1 MNKNQLFFGTKIV
14 NSMNDIYTNKTF
26 VVNFLLAKTKFQ
38 IVSLLFFLT
47 ITNSSYGQLST
58 ENFNSGIPSSWAVR
72 SNQTVTNNWVPS
84 LTGGLQSS
92 GAATVNPAS
101 NNTAGTRAEYF
112 LITPQ
117 VTVPTDGEFRF
128 YTRQGSFA
136 NRGTEYQLRVSTAN
150 QPDISSF
157 NVVLQTWTETQ
168 LNTSATTY
176 EQKIVPV
183 PTIAGLNVYF
193 ALVAITNQ
201 TAGVTNTLGDTWF
214 VDNVRVITAC
224 PQVTGITTVLG
235 SDNAVINWTHP
246 TATNFSVQV
255 VPAGAGIGTSGTP
268 VVGTTYTATGLTANT
283 PYDFYI
289 RTDCDADTTSNWA
302 GPFRFTTII
311 VGLSCATPI
320 VIPSNITST
329 PYILNSNL
337 NQFYTP
343 VHPDLTTVGS
353 NCFPPDPFAYNQ
365 LLGNRIFFNY
375 TPTTSGLIDIRQA
388 VSVISGGGPN
398 ACFNALSSVLVYNSC
413 ADVGGSCLAAITTVS
428 NNTTNQI
435 SNFYVE
441 AGHTYVIVMSSP
453 YTHTNPGA
461 SLCFTFTVSGSSCP
475 APAPTGTTYNNLT
488 QTSTSFSWSNV
499 QNLVSAWE
507 YVVLPVS
514 SGLPDSGTVGIIP
527 TNTNVNNPISGLTPN
542 TSYNLFVRSVCNG
555 IPGSWAAA
563 VPFRTP
569 CNTLAVPYYT
579 GFTPSDGTVEC
590 WSQLNLNNDLNS
602 FTFGNNAF
610 SEPVARCRT
619 QNSNDILVS
628 PQFQLDGVTQKRLRF
643 KFNNYG
649 NWGLIVNNPAGGR
662 CTFEV
667 RLSTTGV
674 GPNNF
679 TTVVLPVAQYTTAYN
694 FIELIVP
701 IPNVVGDVNIAW
713 ILPPGALQEGNW
725 FYVDDV
731 YIEDLPACS
740 EPSYPLVNPSSITT
754 TSASISWTNGFNNS
768 QWQVVVQPEG
778 TGAPTTSGTLVN
790 TNPYTYT
797 GLIPST
803 RYEVYVRAYCNQTEQ
818 SIWVGPIYF
827 HTACDAQPVPY
838 YESLDTSDLNTK
850 KFCWSTRNISDDN
863 TEWFINENDASIRQA
878 PSFFTPFGG
887 FDDWL
892 VSGPINAV
900 GLKRLRFNYKAA
912 INFFAPVARGNFEVL
927 MSTVPDFSTYTTII
941 PSFDFTNT
949 NFIESTS
956 LFTGTGVVYIAFRVP
971 PTMDNPGNSG
981 LMVIN
986 DVTIDDAPAC
996 PSPTS
1001 LNTSNPTATGITFGW
1016 TAGYLETAWEV
1027 SIQEP
1032 GGGVPTANGIPVLT
1046 TPTYTAVG
1054 LLPNTQ
1060 YEYYV
1065 RAVCNQTTKSEWVGP
1080 ILFRTDCT
1088 VYPSPFIE
1096 TFEPN
1101 SDTKSC
1107 WKIIDGNGNGN
1118 TWSLNS
1124 TVQPIFGEMMASMF
1138 TGTNG
1143 NNNDWLI
1150 SPTITVQP
1158 NQRLRFYYK
1167 VYDEFFEEDLKIKIS
1182 SNGSDISQFTT
1193 TLYEN
1198 SLSADTDA
1206 TGVVEGSNTIT
1217 LASAADAA
1225 RVRQGDFIYIPNFPF
1240 PYPTYVASV
1249 VGNVV
1254 TMTTNATI
1262 TQTGVQNVQFE
1273 HKAINNEEVKE
1284 MVINLTDISAP
1295 TDINF
1300 AFYIPF
1306 FPPNPWAYRS
1316 QLLFVDNFIIE
1327 DIPACPSVTN
1337 VTTSNLIDTSVTIDW
1352 EVVGSET
1359 SWEISVQPL
1368 GTPAPVGNTMP
1379 EYLTTTTSHPKTIS
1393 GLIPATQYQYYVR
1406 AICSESSQSEW
1417 VGPFDFTTRCDFSNV
1432 CQYTITTISGN
1443 TGQVSQSVNVMQN
1456 GVVVQELEFP
1466 GFGQTIIDYTVFL
1479 CRGVAFDL
1487 YWLGLGSGTQYS
1499 QAQIIIKD
1507 ELDNVVWTSPLGLGD
1522 NNTNIYSGFASCGVI
1537 TCPQPTNLSVNN
1549 QGAFSW
1555 TPGGSETQWEVFVQP
1570 FQNGTLPQSGTIV
1583 NSPSY
1588 TPSATDFADPT
1599 MATYE
1604 YFVRAICGPND
1615 KSYWSGPKTFVR
1627 NDEPVNAIHLQVN
1640 SNETCNTYVQ
1650 KASFIGATASTIPT
1664 SCEGVNGGDV
1674 WFDFVATS
1682 KVHYI
1687 EIKDLSPGSYYTSS
1701 FEPVFPRIMMSL
1713 YQQMPD
1719 NSLVE
1724 MGCSDNNSF
1733 TAIYST
1739 ELVVGNTYKIRLKLN
1754 STSPNEKTFSVCVT
1768 TPNNMCDINAF
1779 NYSFEKPPMQTV
1791 TGIPSFFTSIVVPGW
1806 RTNTN
1811 SGSIFFQEELN
1822 TIGSYPTYEGGQMI
1836 QLIADDPDT
1845 WNANDTNIKGL
1856 YKDFDTSELT
1866 EVDYSFAS
1874 ASRNT
1879 STLQL
1884 YAGPP
1889 TGPFTLIAT
1898 HFANEINWKLVTG
1911 TYIVPTG
1918 QSKTRFI
1925 FRPEGNELGHLLDA
1939 ANFKA
1944 PVDILTDESVTLD
1957 CVTTTTTLVARGVGQ
1972 WEANANNP
1980 SVATIATPNSTTTT
1994 VSGITAPGNYIFH
2007 WKTRYCDKMV
2017 TITKQGNTETAVVV
2031 NPTVYCLNAT
2041 ALPLTA
2047 TVSLGN
2053 TVNWFTET
2061 VGGTGTTIAPT
2072 PSTSALGSTQVYYAA
2087 SVDGNGCEGTR
2098 AQIIVQVDDLPI
2110 ATISG
2115 TTTICSGTTA
2125 VITFNGT
2132 PNATVT
2138 YTVNGGSNQT
2148 ITLNGTGFATL
2159 NSPTLTANASYNLV
2173 SVTSAGTNPC
2183 SQTQTGSAIVTVE
2196 TQPTA
2201 TISGTTSICSGAT
2214 AVITFNGTPNAT
2226 VTYTVNGGT
2235 NQTITLDNSGTATIT
2250 TPALTSN
2257 STYALVSVDSS
2268 GTPVCSQT
2276 QTGSAVVTVNALPT
2290 ATISGTT
2297 SICSGA
2303 TAVITFNGT
2312 PNATV
2317 TYTVNGGTNQTIT
2330 LDNSGAATI
2339 TTPAL
2344 SSNST
2349 YALVSV
2355 ASGTTTCS
2363 QTQSGSAVVTVN
2375 ALPTATISGTT
2386 SICSGATAVI
2396 TFNGTPNATVTYTV
2410 NGGTNQTIT
2419 LDNSGAATITTPA
2432 LSSNSTYAL
2441 VSVASGTTTCSQT
2454 QSGSAVVTV
2463 NALPT
2468 ATISGTTTICSG
2480 TTAVITFNGTPN
2492 ATVTYTV
2499 NGGSNQTITLNG
2511 TGFATLNSPTLTAN
2525 ASYNL
2530 VSVTSAGTNPCSQ
2543 TQTGSAIVTV
2553 ETQPTATIS
2562 GTTSICSGATAVI
2575 TFNGT
2580 PNATVTYTVNG
2591 GTNQTITLDNSGTAT
2606 ITTPALTSNS
2616 TYALV
2621 SVDSSGTPVCSQT
2634 QTGSA
2639 VVTVNALP
2647 TATISGTTSICSGA
2661 TAVITFNGTPNA
2673 TVTYTVNGGTNQ
2685 TITLDNSGAAIIT
2698 TPALSSNSTY
2708 ALVSVASGT
2717 TTCSQT
2723 QTGSA
2728 VVTVNALPTA
2738 TISGTTSICRGTTAV
2753 ITFTGTPNA
2762 VVTYTVNGGT
2772 NQTITLDNSGAATI
2786 TTPALSSNSTYA
2798 LVSVASGTTTCSQTQ
2813 SGSAVVTVNAL
2824 PTATISGTTSI
2835 CSGATAVITFNG
2847 TPNATVTYT
2856 VNGGT
2861 NQTITLDNSGAATI
2875 TTPALSSN
2883 STFALVSVASG
2894 ITTCSQTQTGSAVV
2908 TVNALPTATISGTT
2922 AICSGATALITFNG
2936 TPNATVTYTVNGGTN
2951 QTITLDNSGAA
2962 TITTPALSSNST
2974 YALVSVSSS
2983 GTLVCSQTQTGSAII
2998 TVNPLPTA
3006 AISGTTAICSG
3017 ATALITFNG
3026 TPNATVTYTVN
3037 GGTNQ
3042 TITLDNSGAAIIT
3055 TPALSSNSTYAL
3067 VSVSSSGTPV
3077 CSQTQTGSAV
3087 VTVNPLPTATIS
3099 GTTSICRGTTAVIT
3113 FTGTPNAVVTYT
3125 VNGGTN
3131 QTITLNA
3138 TGTASITTSALT
3150 ANSTYAL
3157 VSVASG
3163 TTTCNQTQTG
3173 LAIITIEPELTF
3185 NIDAICENSMLVLK
3199 VTDANF
3205 NTNDAT
3211 YIWTQAAT
3219 TVGTNTTFNVDEYLA
3234 QNPSVTL
3241 PLLFSLSLDLNGCI
3255 ASQNFTVE
3263 NNPCRII
3270 PRGIS
3275 PNNDQLN
3282 DTFDLTGFGVQ
3293 DIIIFNRYGTKV
3305 FSYSG
3310 NYTNQWKGQSDGG
3323 DELPDG
3329 TYFYSIHLT
3338 DGLNRTGWVYINRE
3352 Y

>member
-14 NSMNDIYTNKTF
+14 NSMNDIYTKKTF
-26 VVNFLLAKTKFQ
+26 VFNFSLAKTKFQ
-38 IVSLLFFLT
+38 IVALLFFLT
-47 ITNSSYGQLST
+47 ITNSIYGQLST
-58 ENFNSGIPSSWAVR
+58 ENFNSEIPLSWAVT
-72 SNQTVTNNWVPS
+72 SNRTVTNNWVQSP
-84 LTGGLQSS
+84 TGGLQST

-101 NNTAGTRAEYF
+101 NNTVGTMAEYF

-128 YTRQGSFA
+128 YTRQGSFS
-136 NRGTEYQLRVSTAN
+136 NRGTVYELRVSTAN
-150 QPDISSF
+150 QPDVSSF
-157 NVVLQTWTETQ
+157 NVVLQTWTEAQ
-168 LNTSATTY
+168 LNVSATTY

-201 TAGVTNTLGDTWF
+201 TGTPGTLGDTWF

-224 PQVTGITTVLG
+224 PPVTGITTVLG
-235 SDNAVINWTHP
+235 SDNAVINWAHP

-255 VPAGAGIGTSGTP
+255 VPDGAGIGTTGTP
-268 VVGTTYTATGLTANT
+268 VVGTTFTATGLTANT
-283 PYDFYI
+283 PYDFYVK
-289 RTDCDADTTSNWA
+289 TDCDADTSSNWA
-302 GPFRFTTII
+302 GPFSFTTII
-311 VGLSCATPI
+311 VGLSCDTPI
-320 VIPSNITST
+320 VIPSNVSTT

-337 NQFYTP
+337 NQFYSSVYP
-343 VHPDLTTVGS
+343 SLTTVGS

-365 LLGNRIFFNY
+365 LLGNRIYFNY
-375 TPTTSGLIDIRQA
+375 TPTTSGLIDITQA
-388 VSVISGGGPN
+388 VAVVSGGGPN
-398 ACFNALSSVLVYNSC
+398 ACYNALSSVLVYNSC

-453 YTHTNPGA
+453 YQHTNPGA
-461 SLCFTFTVSGSSCP
+461 SVCFTFTVSGSSCP
-475 APAPTGTTYNNLT
+475 APASTGTTYNNLT
-488 QTSTSFSWSNV
+488 QTSATFSWGNV
-499 QNLVSAWE
+499 ANLVSSWQ
-507 YVVLPVS
+507 YVVLPVANGAPNGS
-514 SGLPDSGTVGIIP
+514 TVVTTTA
-527 TNTNVNNPISGLTPN
+527 TNINNPAVGLTPA
-542 TSYNLFVRSVCNG
+542 TDYNLYVRSVCNG
-555 IPGSWAAA
+555 TPGPWATP

-569 CNTLAVPYYT
+569 CNVASVPYYT
-579 GFTPSDGTVEC
+579 GFTPGDASVSC
-590 WSQLNLNNDLNS
+590 WSQLNLNNDLNF

-610 SEPVARCRT
+610 SEPVAKCRT

-679 TTVVLPVAQYTTAYN
+679 TTVVLPVAEYTTAYN

-740 EPSYPLVNPSSITT
+740 EPSYPVVNPSSITT

-827 HTACDAQPVPY
+827 HTLCDPQPVPY
-838 YESLDTSDLNTK
+838 YESLDTSDPNSK

-863 TEWFINENDASIRQA
+863 TEWYINENDASIRQA

-892 VSGPINAV
+892 VSGPIDAV
-900 GLKRLRFNYKAA
+900 GLKRLRFNYKATV
-912 INFFAPVARGNFEVL
+912 NFFAPVARGNFEVL

-971 PTMDNPGNSG
+971 PTMDNPSNSG

-986 DVTIDDAPAC
+986 DIAIDDAPAC

-1001 LNTSNPTATGITFGW
+1001 LNATNPTTNGITFSW
-1016 TAGYLETAWEV
+1016 TAGYLETAWEL

-1046 TPTYTAVG
+1046 TPTYTAGG

-1060 YEYYV
+1060 YEFYV
-1065 RAVCNQTTKSEWVGP
+1065 RAVCNQTTKSEWLGP

-1107 WKIIDGNGNGN
+1107 WKIIDGNVNGN

-1182 SNGSDISQFTT
+1182 TNGSDISQFTT

-1327 DIPACPSVTN
+1327 DIPACSPVTN

-1359 SWEISVQPL
+1359 SWEISVQPI
-1368 GTPAPVGNTMP
+1368 GTLAPVGDTLP
-1379 EYLTTTTSHPKTIS
+1379 EYLTTTTTHPKTIS

-1432 CQYTITTISGN
+1432 CQYTISTISGN
-1443 TGQVSQSVNVMQN
+1443 SGQVSRSVNVMQN
-1456 GVVVQELEFP
+1456 GVLVQELEFP

-1487 YWLGLGSGTQYS
+1487 FWQGGGGSGIQYS

-1507 ELDNVVWTSPLGLGD
+1507 ELDNVVWTSPLGLGPV
-1522 NNTNIYSGFASCGVI
+1522 NTNIYSGIASCGTV

-1555 TPGGSETQWEVFVQP
+1555 TPGGAETQWEVFVQP

-1588 TPSATDFADPT
+1588 TPSAIDFADPT
-1599 MATYE
+1599 TATYE

-1615 KSYWSGPKTFVR
+1615 KSYWSGPKTFIR
-1627 NDEPVNAIHLQVN
+1627 NDEPLNAIHLQVN
-1640 SNETCNTYVQ
+1640 SNETCNTYGQ

-1701 FEPVFPRIMMSL
+1701 FEPVFPKIMMSL

-1739 ELVVGNTYKIRLKLN
+1739 ELVVGNTYKIRLKLD
-1754 STSPNEKTFSVCVT
+1754 STSPNEKIFSVCVT

-1806 RTNTN
+1806 RTNTD

-1898 HFANEINWKLVTG
+1898 HFANEINWELVTG

-1957 CVTTTTTLVARGVGQ
+1957 CVTTTTNLVARGVGQ

-1980 SVATIATPNSTTTT
+1980 SVVTIDTPNSTTTT

-2007 WKTRYCDKMV
+2007 WKTRYCDKTV
-2017 TITKQGNTETAVVV
+2017 TITKQGNAETAVVV
-2031 NPTVYCLNAT
+2031 NPTFYCLNAT
-2041 ALPLTA
+2041 ASPLTA
-2047 TVSLGN
+2047 TVSPGN
-2053 TVNWFTET
+2053 VIQWFTQV

-2072 PSTSALGSTQVYYAA
+2072 PSTSVVGNAQVYYAA
-2087 SVDGNGCEGTR
+2087 SVDGNGCEGPR
-2098 AQIIVQVDDLPI
+2098 AQILVQVDDLPI
-2110 ATISG
+2110 VTISG

-2148 ITLNGTGFATL
+2148 ITLNGIGFATL
-2159 NSPTLTANASYNLV
+2159 TSPTLIANASYNLV
-2173 SVTSAGTNPC
+2173 SVTSTGANPC
-2183 SQTQTGSAIVTVE
+2183 SQTQTGSAVVTVNAL
-2196 TQPTA
+2196 PTA
-2201 TISGTTSICSGAT
+2201 TISGTTAICIGAT

-2226 VTYTVNGGT
+2226 VTYTINGGT

-2250 TPALTSN
+2250 TPALSSN
-2257 STYALVSVDSS
+2257 STYALVNVAS
-2268 GTPVCSQT
+2268 GTTTCSQT
-2276 QTGSAVVTVNALPT
+2276 QTGSAVVTVNTLPT

-2317 TYTVNGGTNQTIT
+2317 TYTVNGG
-2330 LDNSGAATI
+2330 
-2339 TTPAL
+2339 
-2344 SSNST
+2344 
-2349 YALVSV
+2349 
-2355 ASGTTTCS
+2355 
-2363 QTQSGSAVVTVN
+2363 
-2375 ALPTATISGTT
+2375 
-2386 SICSGATAVI
+2386 
-2396 TFNGTPNATVTYTV
+2396 
-2410 NGGTNQTIT
+2410 
-2419 LDNSGAATITTPA
+2419 
-2432 LSSNSTYAL
+2432 
-2441 VSVASGTTTCSQT
+2441 
-2454 QSGSAVVTV
+2454 
-2463 NALPT
+2463 
-2468 ATISGTTTICSG
+2468 
-2480 TTAVITFNGTPN
+2480 
-2492 ATVTYTV
+2492 
-2499 NGGSNQTITLNG
+2499 SNQTITLNG
-2511 TGFATLNSPTLTAN
+2511 TGFATLTSPTLTAN

-2530 VSVTSAGTNPCSQ
+2530 VSV
-2543 TQTGSAIVTV
+2543 
-2553 ETQPTATIS
+2553 
-2562 GTTSICSGATAVI
+2562 
-2575 TFNGT
+2575 
-2580 PNATVTYTVNG
+2580 
-2591 GTNQTITLDNSGTAT
+2591 
-2606 ITTPALTSNS
+2606 NS
-2616 TYALV
+2616 T
-2621 SVDSSGTPVCSQT
+2621 
-2634 QTGSA
+2634 
-2639 VVTVNALP
+2639 
-2647 TATISGTTSICSGA
+2647 GA
-2661 TAVITFNGTPNA
+2661 NP
-2673 TVTYTVNGGTNQ
+2673 
-2685 TITLDNSGAAIIT
+2685 
-2698 TPALSSNSTY
+2698 
-2708 ALVSVASGT
+2708 
-2717 TTCSQT
+2717 CSQT

-2762 VVTYTVNGGT
+2762 VVTYTINGG
-2772 NQTITLDNSGAATI
+2772 S
-2786 TTPALSSNSTYA
+2786 
-2798 LVSVASGTTTCSQTQ
+2798 
-2813 SGSAVVTVNAL
+2813 
-2824 PTATISGTTSI
+2824 
-2835 CSGATAVITFNG
+2835 
-2847 TPNATVTYT
+2847 
-2856 VNGGT
+2856 
-2861 NQTITLDNSGAATI
+2861 
-2875 TTPALSSN
+2875 
-2883 STFALVSVASG
+2883 
-2894 ITTCSQTQTGSAVV
+2894 
-2908 TVNALPTATISGTT
+2908 
-2922 AICSGATALITFNG
+2922 
-2936 TPNATVTYTVNGGTN
+2936 
-2951 QTITLDNSGAA
+2951 
-2962 TITTPALSSNST
+2962 
-2974 YALVSVSSS
+2974 
-2983 GTLVCSQTQTGSAII
+2983 
-2998 TVNPLPTA
+2998 
-3006 AISGTTAICSG
+3006 
-3017 ATALITFNG
+3017 
-3026 TPNATVTYTVN
+3026 
-3037 GGTNQ
+3037 
-3042 TITLDNSGAAIIT
+3042 
-3055 TPALSSNSTYAL
+3055 
-3067 VSVSSSGTPV
+3067 
-3077 CSQTQTGSAV
+3077 
-3087 VTVNPLPTATIS
+3087 
-3099 GTTSICRGTTAVIT
+3099 
-3113 FTGTPNAVVTYT
+3113 
-3125 VNGGTN
+3125 N

-3211 YIWTQAAT
+3211 YTWTQAGT
-3219 TVGTNTTFNVDEYLA
+3219 TVGTNATFNVDEYLA

-3282 DTFDLTGFGVQ
+3282 DTFDLSGFGVQ
-3293 DIIIFNRYGTKV
+3293 DIIVFNRYGTKV

-3329 TYFYSIHLT
+3329 TYFYSIYLT